1 MYMKAACQGNGTEQV
16 LSKSEGGRKR
26 RKPTDGIST
35 RNDPETRQQA
45 PHTVPTTWPSQGQ
58 PSTNCPAHSCLHI
71 PLTDLAT
78 WSASLSFLK
87 NFFLLL
93 EESLFYEL
101 FVHCP
106 TLNI

>member
-1 MYMKAACQGNGTEQV
+1 MKAACQGNGTEQV

-35 RNDPETRQQA
+35 RNDPETRQPA
-45 PHTVPTTWPSQGQ
+45 SHTVPTTWPNQGQ
-58 PSTNCPAHSCLHI
+58 VSTNCPAHSCLYT
-71 PLTDLAT
+71 PLAGLAT
-78 WSASLSFLK
+78 SSASLSILK

-101 FVHCP
+101 LIHFP
-106 TLNI
+106 TLNV

>member
-1 MYMKAACQGNGTEQV
+1 MKAACQGNGTEQV
-16 LSKSEGGRKR
+16 LSKSEGGQKR

-35 RNDPETRQQA
+35 RNDPETRQPA
-45 PHTVPTTWPSQGQ
+45 PHTVPTTWPGQGQ
-58 PSTNCPAHSCLHI
+58 PSTNCPARSHLHI
-71 PLTDLAT
+71 PLAGLAAS
-78 WSASLSFLK
+78 SASLSFLK

-101 FVHCP
+101 LIHFP